1 MLQFLLIYFKNLEI
15 PNLDPTRKLP
25 FGCKV
30 IDKEPKEVAN
40 PYSGETVLL
49 EPDAIAVYDTIK
61 GAELFEQYDL
71 VCKGLDWFKEHEPK
85 AYMVLLD

>member
-1 MLQFLLIYFKNLEI
+1 MDNE
-15 PNLDPTRKLP
+15 TRKLP
-25 FGCKV
+25 FDCK
-30 IDKEPKEVAN
+30 ILDKEPKEVAN
-40 PYSGETVLL
+40 PYSGETCML

-71 VCKGLDWFKEHEPK
+71 VRKGLDWFIDNEPK

>member
-1 MLQFLLIYFKNLEI
+1 MDNE
-15 PNLDPTRKLP
+15 TRKLP
-25 FGCKV
+25 FDCK
-30 IDKEPKEVAN
+30 ILDKEPVEVAN
-40 PYSGETVLL
+40 PYLGETCTL

-71 VCKGLDWFKEHEPK
+71 VRKGLDWFKKHEPK

>member
-1 MLQFLLIYFKNLEI
+1 MDNE
-15 PNLDPTRKLP
+15 TRKLP
-25 FGCKV
+25 FDCKIV
-30 IDKEPKEVAN
+30 DKEPIEVAN
-40 PYSGETVLL
+40 PYSGETCTL

-71 VCKGLDWFKEHEPK
+71 VRKGLDWFIDNEPK